1 MSFDAYDR
9 SVDLLRTLAP
19 LINCVAAHDS
29 SLADQLKRAAAS
41 VPLNVAEANRRNGRD
56 RANRYRIA
64 LGSAAEVAA
73 CLDVAV
79 ALGYLAD
86 ARVAE
91 SLALIDRVR
100 AMTFRLSR
108 P

>member
-19 LINCVAAHDS
+19 LITSVAAADP
-29 SLADQLKRAAAS
+29 SLADQLRRAAQS
-41 VPLNVAEANRRNGRD
+41 VPLNVAEARRRTGRD

-73 CLDVAV
+73 CLDVAM
-79 ALGYLAD
+79 ALGYLDD
-86 ARVAE
+86 ARVADA
-91 SLALIDRVR
+91 LALIDRVR